1 MEPTPLPLQVPPAAE
16 RVLTDGA
23 QRAARS
29 LNVPSSGQNV
39 DDIRKAAREFEAYFI
54 AYLMKEM
61 RATVPK
67 GLIENKAGDQFYSF
81 YDQEIGR
88 LAAQA
93 GGIGLGHMLELEL
106 TRRQAAE
113 HVPQVSDGPNR

>member
-1 MEPTPLPLQVPPAAE
+1 MEMVPLHMPPAAE
-16 RVLTDGA
+16 QAGSQQLQHLA
-23 QRAARS
+23 ESLRAEK
-29 LNVPSSGQNV
+29 PGQQAEEL
-39 DDIRKAAREFEAYFI
+39 RKAAREFEGYFI

-88 LAAQA
+88 LAAEA
-93 GGIGLGHMLELEL
+93 GGIGLARMLEIEL
-106 TRRQAAE
+106 SRQQGSGNS
-113 HVPQVSDGPNR
+113 PQVLAGENR